1 MRPYF
6 LFLITFQFLP
16 LGSLWAHEEGAP
28 FSGAIIEPLMTH
40 HAHLEDEQKINFEWV
55 DEEEVEIDG
64 EERRFDLFRQE
75 LELAWASRDFR
86 WGAELKLPFSNQ
98 GEDDGKR
105 QYGPGDLEVW
115 FPKYAWI
122 NEPERILTTLL
133 AVHVP
138 TGSESQGLGA
148 GKTLLEE
155 KIFLD
160 QAHGNWFFGLNLESS
175 TSVSGGFEQKLG
187 YSGVLSYSLI
197 RETKRVAP
205 AVPNQRLVTAPV
217 FEITGEA
224 GLGGE
229 GKGETPIQMLG
240 GIYFWN
246 PPSGWSLRIG
256 YRFSVGDDREEE
268 QALLVQVGNHLSWPG
283 RRQTR

>member
-1 MRPYF
+1 MRF
-6 LFLITFQFLP
+6 HLLFPILFSILP
-16 LGSLWAHEEGAP
+16 SAFLWAHEEGAP
-28 FSGAIIEPLMTH
+28 FSGAIIEPLVTH
-40 HAHLEDEQKINFEWV
+40 HAHLEDEQKINFEFV
-55 DEEEVEIDG
+55 DEAEVEMGG
-64 EERRFDLFRQE
+64 EEHQLDVFRQE

-98 GEDDGKR
+98 GEDDGR
-105 QYGPGDLEVW
+105 RPYGPGDLEVW

-122 NEPERILTTLL
+122 NEPEKILTTLFAIHL
-133 AVHVP
+133 P
-138 TGSESQGLGA
+138 TGSESRGLGE

-160 QAHGNWFFGLNLESS
+160 RAHGNWFLGLNLESS
-175 TSVSGGFEQKLG
+175 TAVSGEFEQKLG
-187 YSGVLSYSLI
+187 YSSVLSYSLI
-197 RETKRVAP
+197 HETQGVAP

-217 FEITGEA
+217 FEVTGEV

-240 GIYFWN
+240 GLYFWN
-246 PPSGWSLRIG
+246 PRSGWSLRIG

-268 QALLVQVGNHLSWPG
+268 QALLVQIGNHFSWPG
-283 RRQTR
+283 RD